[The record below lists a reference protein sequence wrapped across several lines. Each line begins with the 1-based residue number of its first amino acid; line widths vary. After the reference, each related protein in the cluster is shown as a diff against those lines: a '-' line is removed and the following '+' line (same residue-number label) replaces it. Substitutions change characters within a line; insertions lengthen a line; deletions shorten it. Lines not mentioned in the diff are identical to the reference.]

1 MLIFLYVKIFFLFFN
16 LHSLIFY
23 SYLYNNFYFLH
34 YLNNMS
40 MNMNVN
46 IINQNYQGIKRNLSY
61 SNSLLEHEC
70 HIMFVCEHWLKPSE
84 L

>member
-1 MLIFLYVKIFFLFFN
+1 
-16 LHSLIFY
+16 
-23 SYLYNNFYFLH
+23 
-34 YLNNMS
+34 MS